1 MPLMQ
6 IRVLSGAF
14 KERLW
19 IMNTS
24 NNIIQGFLKAKFDA
38 LKDWFIRYSKIVLPV
53 ILVICVGLTIV
64 IAIKA
69 NKHKVEL
76 EESAVSAESGE
87 GADEALE
94 EIPLVP
100 LEKDAV
106 PGMNEFFETYY
117 KAMMDGD
124 TETMSNLLYY
134 LDATEKLRVAETSKY
149 TEFASIEVYTKAGPS
164 EGTYIALVYTE
175 LKFYDYDKPIPGMN
189 SYYVCTKED
198 GSFYINE
205 DYEPNESERR
215 YMREV
220 LLQDDV
226 IDLNNKV
233 TVAYND
239 MVTEDSTLADFLYD
253 LTKEI
258 EKNVGETL
266 ARAEGTEQTDSGE
279 GDAEEDAQETD
290 TPDVSGNPTSGT
302 VVSEVKTTDVVNIR
316 TSDSETAD
324 KLGKAA
330 IGDTFKLLEER
341 GNGWS
346 KVEYNGEEAFI
357 KSDYLEPSKTGVR
370 DAAQATETEG
380 ETTSEE
386 PDDNETAAMSG
397 TVTVKE
403 NVRIR
408 SGAGETSD
416 KLATAYAGEKLEVI
430 MKQADGWTKIKYK
443 GKTAYVK
450 SDYVE

>member
-1 MPLMQ
+1 
-6 IRVLSGAF
+6 
-14 KERLW
+14 
-19 IMNTS
+19 MNTS
-24 NNIIQGFLKAKFDA
+24 NNTIQVFLKAKFYA
-38 LKDWFIRYSKIVLPV
+38 LKDWLIRYSKIVLPV

-69 NKHKVEL
+69 NKRKVEL
-76 EESAVSAESGE
+76 EESAVSTENGE

-106 PGMNEFFETYY
+106 PGMREFFETYY
-117 KAMMDGD
+117 KAVMDGD
-124 TETMSNLLYY
+124 TETMGNMLYY
-134 LDATEKLRVAETSKY
+134 LDATEKLRAAETSKY
-149 TEFASIEVYTKAGPS
+149 TESASIEVYTKAGPN
-164 EGTYIALVYTE
+164 EGTYIAYVHSE
-175 LKFYDYDKPIPGMN
+175 LKFYDYDRPLPGLR

-205 DYEPNESERR
+205 DYELSESERR
-215 YMREV
+215 YMLEV
-220 LLQDDV
+220 QVQDDV

-233 TVAYND
+233 AAGYND
-239 MVTEDSTLADFLYD
+239 MVNGDRALADFL
-253 LTKEI
+253 LELNSGIK
-258 EKNVGETL
+258 KNVGETL
-266 ARAEGTEQTDSGE
+266 ARVEGTEQIASGE
-279 GDAEEDAQETD
+279 GDAEEDAQDTD
-290 TPDVSGNPTSGT
+290 TLDVSGTSTSKT
-302 VVSEVKTTDVVNIR
+302 VVTEMKTTDVVNIR

-330 IGDTFKLLEER
+330 VGDTFKLLETR

-346 KVEYNGEEAFI
+346 KVEYNGGEAFF
-357 KSDYLEPSKTGVR
+357 KSDYLEPSKTEVR
-370 DAAQATETEG
+370 DVASTEETEG
-380 ETTSEE
+380 AETPEE
-386 PDDNETAAMSG
+386 LADNNETAASTATTG

-408 SGAGETSD
+408 SGASETSE
-416 KLATAYAGEKLEVI
+416 KLATAYAGDKLEVI

>member
-1 MPLMQ
+1 MTQ
-6 IRVLSGAF
+6 ARVLSGVF

-24 NNIIQGFLKAKFDA
+24 NNTMQGSLKAKFDA
-38 LKDWFIRYSKIVLPV
+38 LRDWFIRYSKIVLPV

-69 NKHKVEL
+69 NNRKVEL
-76 EESAVSAESGE
+76 EEAAVSSESVD

-100 LEKDAV
+100 LEKDTV

-117 KAMMDGD
+117 KAVMDGD
-124 TETMSNLLYY
+124 TETMSNMLYY
-134 LDATEKLRVAETSKY
+134 LDATEKLRAAETSKY
-149 TEFASIEVYTKAGPS
+149 TESVSIEVYTKAGPS

-175 LKFYDYDKPIPGMN
+175 LTFYDYDKPLPGMS

-198 GSFYINE
+198 GSFYISE
-205 DYEPNESERR
+205 DYEPSENERR

-226 IDLNNKV
+226 IDLNNKAAA
-233 TVAYND
+233 AYND
-239 MVTEDSTLADFLYD
+239 IVAEDSTLADFLRD

-279 GDAEEDAQETD
+279 GDTKENVQETD
-290 TPDVSGNPTSGT
+290 TSDAGGNPTSET
-302 VVSEVKTTDVVNIR
+302 VVTEVKTTDVVNIR

-324 KLGKAA
+324 KLSKAA
-330 IGDTFKLLEER
+330 IGDTFPLLEER

-346 KVEYNGEEAFI
+346 KVAYNGEEAFI
-357 KSDYLEPSKTGVR
+357 KSDYLEPSKTEVR
-370 DAAQATETEG
+370 DAAQATKTEG

-386 PDDNETAAMSG
+386 PDDNETAAASG

-408 SGAGETSD
+408 SGASETSD
-416 KLATAYAGEKLEVI
+416 KLTTAYAGEKLEVI

>member
-1 MPLMQ
+1 
-6 IRVLSGAF
+6 
-14 KERLW
+14 
-19 IMNTS
+19 MNTS
-24 NNIIQGFLKAKFDA
+24 NNTIQGFLKAKFDA
-38 LKDWFIRYSKIVLPV
+38 LRNWFIRYPKIILSV

-69 NKHKVEL
+69 NKRKVEL
-76 EESAVSAESGE
+76 EESAVLVENVE

-106 PGMNEFFETYY
+106 PRMNEFFETYY
-117 KAMMDGD
+117 TAVMDGD

-134 LDATEKLRVAETSKY
+134 LDATERLRAAETSKH
-149 TEFASIEVYTKAGPS
+149 TESAAIEVYTKAGPS
-164 EGTYIALVYTE
+164 EGTYIALVYSE
-175 LKFYDYDKPIPGMN
+175 IKFYDYDKPLPGMR

-205 DYEPNESERR
+205 DYVPSESERR
-215 YMREV
+215 YMQDV
-220 LLQDDV
+220 MLQDDV
-226 IDLNNKV
+226 IDLNNK
-233 TVAYND
+233 TAAAYND
-239 MVTEDSTLADFLYD
+239 MLAEDTTLVDFLSK

-258 EKNVGETL
+258 EQNMGETL
-266 ARAEGTEQTDSGE
+266 ARAEGTEQTDRGD
-279 GDAEEDAQETD
+279 GDAEEDTQETD
-290 TPDVSGNPTSGT
+290 TLNISDTPTSET
-302 VVSEVKTTDVVNIR
+302 VVTEVKTTDVVNIR

-324 KLGKAA
+324 KLDKAA

-346 KVEYNGEEAFI
+346 KVEYNGGEAFI
-357 KSDYLEPSKTGVR
+357 KSAYLEPSKMDVR

-380 ETTSEE
+380 ETTSKE
-386 PDDNETAAMSG
+386 PDDNETAATSG

-408 SGAGETSD
+408 NEASETSA

>member
-1 MPLMQ
+1 
-6 IRVLSGAF
+6 
-14 KERLW
+14 
-19 IMNTS
+19 MNTS
-24 NNIIQGFLKAKFDA
+24 NNTIQGFLKAKFDA
-38 LKDWFIRYSKIVLPV
+38 LRNWFIRYPKIILSV

-76 EESAVSAESGE
+76 EESAVLVENVE

-94 EIPLVP
+94 ETPLVP

-117 KAMMDGD
+117 TAVMDGD

-134 LDATEKLRVAETSKY
+134 LDATEKLRASETSKH
-149 TEFASIEVYTKAGPS
+149 TESAAIEVYTKAGPS
-164 EGTYIALVYTE
+164 EGTYIALVYSE
-175 LKFYDYDKPIPGMN
+175 IKFYDYDKPLPGMS

-205 DYEPNESERR
+205 DYVPSESERR
-215 YMREV
+215 YMQDV
-220 LLQDDV
+220 MLQDDV
-226 IDLNNKV
+226 IDLNNK
-233 TVAYND
+233 TAAAYND
-239 MVTEDSTLADFLYD
+239 MLAEDTTLVDFLSK

-258 EKNVGETL
+258 EQNMGETL
-266 ARAEGTEQTDSGE
+266 ARAEGTEQTDRGD
-279 GDAEEDAQETD
+279 GDAEEDTQETD
-290 TPDVSGNPTSGT
+290 TLNISDTPTSET
-302 VVSEVKTTDVVNIR
+302 VVTEVKTTDVVNIR

-324 KLGKAA
+324 KLGKAT
-330 IGDTFKLLEER
+330 IGDTFKLMEER

-346 KVEYNGEEAFI
+346 KVEYNGGEAFI
-357 KSDYLEPSKTGVR
+357 KSAYLEPSKTEVG
-370 DAAQATETEG
+370 DAAQATETDG

-386 PDDNETAAMSG
+386 PDNNETAATSG

-408 SGAGETSD
+408 NEASETSA